1 MARPALAATR
11 AIDILNF
18 MAARPT
24 EAFSLSEL
32 VEHLAVNFASCH
44 AILTVL
50 THEGFLERH
59 PKHRT
64 YSLGPALV
72 AIGHAALES
81 HPAIDIARDEARE
94 LAQQLDLE
102 VLLTAR
108 TGGDLIALARAGRY
122 VAPNAS
128 LRVGQRVPM
137 IPPLGAPFMAWAPEA
152 QLSQW
157 LSDAPG
163 DATDPVPYLSL
174 LNIVRERGY
183 AVTLQNAV
191 QSQLGEVIANLSAS
205 PHETGLRRRMTSLI
219 GELGLDIY
227 HLAAID
233 PAQAYDVGMLS
244 APIFNVHGHA
254 AFTLSLLGFRNPLN
268 AEVLQAYA
276 DRLMDCCLMVT
287 RKSNGRTPSQ
297 TTKQKLTMKLGGRKQ

>member
-1 MARPALAATR
+1 MSRPALAASR

-32 VEHLAVNFASCH
+32 VEHLQVNFASCH

-50 THEGFLERH
+50 TKDGFLERH

-122 VAPNAS
+122 VAPNAA

-152 QLSQW
+152 QLRQW
-157 LSDAPG
+157 LADAPEG
-163 DATDPVPYLSL
+163 ASDPAPYQRLLSL
-174 LNIVRERGY
+174 VRDRGY
-183 AVTLQNAV
+183 AVTLQNPV
-191 QSQLGEVIANLSAS
+191 RSQLGEVVANLSDS
-205 PHETGLRRRMTSLI
+205 PHEAGLRNRMTSLI
-219 GELGLDIY
+219 GELGLDVY

-233 PAQAYDVGMLS
+233 PAQSYEVGMLS

-254 AFTLSLLGFRNPLN
+254 AFTLSLLGFRGQLTVD
-268 AEVLQAYA
+268 AIQDLAG
-276 DRLMDCCLMVT
+276 RLMACCLMVT
-287 RKSNGRTPSQ
+287 RKSNGRVPSM
-297 TTKQKLTMKLGGRKQ
+297 TTRQSKRGSL

>member
-1 MARPALAATR
+1 MSRPALAATR

-32 VEHLAVNFASCH
+32 VEHLQVNFASCH

-50 THEGFLERH
+50 TKDGFLERH

-102 VLLTAR
+102 ILLTAR

-122 VAPNAS
+122 VAPNAA

-152 QLSQW
+152 QLRQW
-157 LSDAPG
+157 LADAPAG
-163 DATDPVPYLSL
+163 ARDPAPYQRLLSL
-174 LNIVRERGY
+174 IRERGY
-183 AVTLQNAV
+183 AVTLQNPV
-191 QSQLGEVIANLSAS
+191 RSQLGEVIANMSDS
-205 PHETGLRRRMTSLI
+205 PHEPALRNRMTSLI
-219 GELGLDIY
+219 GELGLDVY

-233 PAQAYDVGMLS
+233 PAQVYEIGMLS

-254 AFTLSLLGFRNPLN
+254 TFTLSLLGFKGAMSA
-268 AEVLQAYA
+268 AELQALA
-276 DRLMDCCLMVT
+276 DRLMACCMIVT
-287 RKSNGRTPSQ
+287 RKSNGRVPSAASNQ
-297 TTKQKLTMKLGGRKQ
+297 SKGGRL

>member
-1 MARPALAATR
+1 MSRPALAASR

-18 MAARPT
+18 MAAHPT

-50 THEGFLERH
+50 TKDGFLERH

-81 HPAIDIARDEARE
+81 HPAIDIARDEARD

-122 VAPNAS
+122 VAPNAA

-152 QLSQW
+152 QLRQW
-157 LSDAPG
+157 LADAPEG
-163 DATDPVPYLSL
+163 ASDPAPYQRLLSL
-174 LNIVRERGY
+174 VRERGY
-183 AVTLQNAV
+183 AVTLQNPV
-191 QSQLGEVIANLSAS
+191 RSQLGEVVANLSDS
-205 PHETGLRRRMTSLI
+205 PHEAGLHNRMTSLI
-219 GELGLDIY
+219 GELGLDVY

-233 PAQAYDVGMLS
+233 PAQSYEVGMLS

-254 AFTLSLLGFRNPLN
+254 AFTLSLLGFKGALSADAIQQL
-268 AEVLQAYA
+268 AE
-276 DRLMDCCLMVT
+276 RLMSCCLMIT
-287 RKSNGRTPSQ
+287 RKSNGRLPS
-297 TTKQKLTMKLGGRKQ
+297 LTNKHSKGGRL